1 MTKRKIENSETS
13 KYENKQFLKFTRRNT
28 HIPLS
33 PLAKLHTI
41 CFLKTHKMTRKKVEN
56 FKIVKQ
62 KTLKIHKS

>member
-1 MTKRKIENSETS
+1 MTKRKIENSKTS

-41 CFLKTHKMTRKKVEN
+41 CFFENPQNDKK
-56 FKIVKQ
+56 
-62 KTLKIHKS
+62 KS

>member
-41 CFLKTHKMTRKKVEN
+41 CFLKTHKIHNRKPPPPPLHTKKKKREPP
-56 FKIVKQ
+56 K
-62 KTLKIHKS
+62 